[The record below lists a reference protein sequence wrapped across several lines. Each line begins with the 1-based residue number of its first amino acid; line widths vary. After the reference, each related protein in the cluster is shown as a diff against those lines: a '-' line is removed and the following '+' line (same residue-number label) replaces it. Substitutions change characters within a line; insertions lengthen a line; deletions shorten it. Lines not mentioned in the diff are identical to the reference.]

1 MRYRANPA
9 LNLSNE
15 ENTET
20 VTQEFHISVT
30 PVGSDEYL
38 VRTERVAPG
47 VPLAEEQVVW
57 TVDTWLSQAR
67 QLMNNPL
74 LELLQGNG
82 TRVGGFE
89 FPRNNGESGDDVN
102 VPPSLMELGQTL
114 YNSLFYG
121 TLRDSWMTARGIA
134 QHKGEMLRL
143 RLGLKGPKLPR
154 LPWEVLNGGDRD
166 GLGTMRRP
174 IATGTDVIFSR
185 YTPGIG
191 MMGGYLPPL
200 ERHQPIRI
208 LMAIAA
214 PTDKEQLE
222 LKREAMNLQQ
232 ELAHTR
238 SMGDT
243 IAPNFELTLLEQPGR
258 EELTQALEQGQYHVL
273 HYAGHSNLGISGGNL
288 YLVNRRTGLTEVL
301 SGDDL
306 AGLLVN
312 NGIRMVVF
320 NSCRGAHS
328 AIGSYTNGE
337 GDTKGDNRAE
347 RNLAEALVGRGIP
360 AVLAM
365 AEKIP
370 DDVALTLTRLFYRN
384 LKQGYPLDLS
394 LSRARQGLISAY
406 SSHQFYWALPVLYL
420 HPEWDGYLVPGE
432 RDRLN
437 PADRLLL
444 APQVY
449 DRPPDRSGDP
459 SVPPTPAHQPDPDDE
474 LEMISRA
481 VLLEDDLP
489 PAQPTPL
496 PSPTEIDPLDE
507 LVYEETNDMADLLK
521 QLTPE
526 ADKPLLP
533 ADPDEDLLLQGID
546 PRQALYDQ
554 LPPNP
559 DAPSEEDTPLLPLM
573 PEARP
578 VTARPL
584 DEIAQFIQDS
594 NPALKPAPRWRSP
607 YLLLPLV
614 GAVAMVLGL
623 GVVHVFNRPPSP
635 DRLLPSEALSSPVPT
650 IDPERVNL
658 GKATTD
664 DVAVIAMERLSKG
677 ELAAGGVA
685 ITELLNRNA
694 IEQANTALRVLEPE
708 QIGDP
713 EMLFLRG
720 RVAWQAIAQGSTD
733 YSNDDVRRY
742 WETAVE
748 KKPDSSQ
755 YRNALGF
762 AYYKEG
768 KLTEAVQSWCQ
779 TITLIQDPSTFVNNA
794 PAQDLKCPMPDGP
807 IDNHAALPPYAGIA
821 LAFQKASMVPEF
833 SNTPDL
839 RTRAKDLH
847 QLILRSEPKADNPTV
862 LPDGWLWTTEFIQ
875 EWQALR
881 GESTP

>member
-1 MRYRANPA
+1 
-9 LNLSNE
+9 
-15 ENTET
+15 

-57 TVDTWLSQAR
+57 TVDEWLAQAR

-89 FPRNNGESGDDVN
+89 MHPRPGSSEENLATA
-102 VPPSLMELGQTL
+102 PTLIELGQSL
-114 YNSLFYG
+114 YNSLFQG

-154 LPWEVLNGGDRD
+154 LPWEVLNAGDRD
-166 GLGTMRRP
+166 GSGSVRRTL
-174 IATGTDVIFSR
+174 ATGTDVVFSR
-185 YTPGIG
+185 YTPGIS
-191 MMGGYLPPL
+191 MVGGYLPPL
-200 ERHQPIRI
+200 DQHEPIRI

-232 ELAHTR
+232 EVQNAQNQGRNSADGTPVPH
-238 SMGDT
+238 
-243 IAPNFELTLLEQPGR
+243 FELTLLEQPGR
-258 EELTQALEQGQYHVL
+258 EELTQALEQGRYHVL
-273 HYAGHSNLGISGGNL
+273 HYAGHSNLGVSGGDL

-312 NGIRMVVF
+312 NGIRMVLF

-328 AIGSYTNGE
+328 AIASNGE
-337 GDTKGDNRAE
+337 GDAAWDGRAE

-420 HPEWDGYLVPGE
+420 HPEWDGYLLTGA

-449 DRPPDRSGDP
+449 DTPPHRSGD
-459 SVPPTPAHQPDPDDE
+459 TPAPQPQPSPLPDSDDE

-481 VLLEDDLP
+481 VLLDDDLP
-489 PAQPTPL
+489 AAHPPAL
-496 PSPTEIDPLDE
+496 PVPATMEPLDD
-507 LVYEETNDMADLLK
+507 LVYEEDPNDMAELLK
-521 QLTPE
+521 QLTPDADE
-526 ADKPLLP
+526 ATISA
-533 ADPDEDLLLQGID
+533 ADMEEDLLPQEPD
-546 PRQALYDQ
+546 FRQTLYSQ
-554 LPPNP
+554 LPDDPNP
-559 DAPSEEDTPLLPLM
+559 DSAESPPAIIPI
-573 PEARP
+573 PEMRP
-578 VTARPL
+578 VDAPRANVAIQGELQDTLPEKPL
-584 DEIAQFIQDS
+584 VT
-594 NPALKPAPRWRSP
+594 PRWRSP

-614 GAVAMVLGL
+614 GATAMVIGL
-623 GVVHVFNRPPSP
+623 GISNGLKGRPSP
-635 DRLLPSEALSSPVPT
+635 GEMLPALEDRPSAPALN
-650 IDPERVNL
+650 PEGVNF
-658 GKATTD
+658 TTALTE
-664 DVAVIAMERLSKG
+664 DVAAVALLQLSQGK
-677 ELAAGGVA
+677 LAEGGAAV
-685 ITELLNRNA
+685 TELLNRNA
-694 IEQANTALRVLEPE
+694 LGDAETALRVLNLD
-708 QIGDP
+708 QVSDP

-720 RVAWQAIAQGSTD
+720 RVAWQAIAQDNLD
-733 YSNDDVRRY
+733 YSRDDVRRY
-742 WETAVE
+742 WLTAVE
-748 KKPDSSQ
+748 KQPASAQ

-762 AYYKEG
+762 AYYQEG
-768 KLTEAVQSWCQ
+768 KLAEAVQSWCQ
-779 TITLIQDPSTFVNNA
+779 AITLTQNPSALSTSPTENLN
-794 PAQDLKCPMPDGP
+794 CPMPSGTVNNP
-807 IDNHAALPPYAGIA
+807 AVLPPYAGIA
-821 LAFQKASMVPEF
+821 LAFQKAASDPEF
-833 SNTPDL
+833 AETPDL
-839 RTRAKDLH
+839 ANKSN
-847 QLILRSEPKADNPTV
+847 QLYQLVLRSDSKAEDPTN
-862 LPDGWLWTTEFIQ
+862 LPDGWLWTESLIQ
-875 EWQALR
+875 EWRAL
-881 GESTP
+881 GEEARP

>member
-1 MRYRANPA
+1 M
-9 LNLSNE
+9 
-15 ENTET
+15 
-20 VTQEFHISVT
+20 TQEFHISVT

-89 FPRNNGESGDDVN
+89 FPRNSGGSGDDLP
-102 VPPSLMELGQTL
+102 VPPSLMELGQNL
-114 YNSLFYG
+114 YNSLFKG

-200 ERHQPIRI
+200 ERNQPIRI

-238 SMGDT
+238 SNGDT
-243 IAPNFELTLLEQPGR
+243 LTPNFELTLLEQPGR
-258 EELTQALEQGQYHVL
+258 EELTQALEQGQYHIL
-273 HYAGHSNLGISGGNL
+273 HYAGHSNLGVSGGNL

-328 AIGSYTNGE
+328 AIGNYTNGE
-337 GDTKGDNRAE
+337 GDLKDNRAE

-444 APQVY
+444 APHVY
-449 DRPPDRSGDP
+449 DRPPDRSGDSATPPPPP
-459 SVPPTPAHQPDPDDE
+459 SNLPDPDDE

-489 PAQPTPL
+489 PAQPTSQPA
-496 PSPTEIDPLDE
+496 PATIEPLDD
-507 LVYEETNDMADLLK
+507 LVYEEANDMADLLK
-521 QLTPE
+521 QLTPDADE
-526 ADKPLLP
+526 APLS
-533 ADPDEDLLLQGID
+533 DDFDEDLFAPDQE
-546 PRQALYDQ
+546 PHQTLYDP
-554 LPPNP
+554 LSAEPEAE
-559 DAPSEEDTPLLPLM
+559 DAEEAPLLPLM

-578 VTARPL
+578 LSARPL
-584 DEIAQFIQDS
+584 DAAEQMIQDS
-594 NPALKPAPRWRSP
+594 SSASRLAPRWRSP

-614 GAVAMVLGL
+614 GATAMVIGL
-623 GVVHVFNRPPSP
+623 GVTHVLNRDPSP
-635 DRLLPSEALSSPVPT
+635 NDLLPPAAVNSPVPT
-650 IDPERVNL
+650 IDPAKVDL
-658 GKATTD
+658 AKATTE
-664 DVAVIAMERLSKG
+664 DVTLVAMDRFSKG
-677 ELAAGGVA
+677 ELAAGGAA
-685 ITELLNRNA
+685 IAELLNRNA
-694 IEQANTALRVLEPE
+694 VEPANTALRVLTPE
-708 QIGDP
+708 QMGDP

-720 RVAWQAIAQGSTD
+720 RVAWQAIAQGNTD
-733 YSNDDVRRY
+733 YSNDDVRRF

-748 KKPDSSQ
+748 KKPDSAQ

-779 TITLIQDPSTFVNNA
+779 TITLIQDPAAFVEDA
-794 PAQDLKCPMPDGP
+794 SVQDMKCPMPDGP
-807 IDNHAALPPYAGIA
+807 VSTNAALSPYAGIS
-821 LAFQKASMVPEF
+821 LAFQKATTVPEF
-833 SNTPDL
+833 ANTPDL
-839 RTRAKDLH
+839 TTRATDLH
-847 QLILRSEPKADNPTV
+847 QLILRSNPKADNPTT

-881 GESTP
+881 GAPTP

>member
-1 MRYRANPA
+1 
-9 LNLSNE
+9 LNVSNE

-57 TVDTWLSQAR
+57 AVDEWLAQAR

-89 FPRNNGESGDDVN
+89 LHPRRESGDVEATLG
-102 VPPSLMELGQTL
+102 VTPTLIELGQTL
-114 YNSLFYG
+114 YNNLFQG

-143 RLGLKGPKLPR
+143 RLGLKGAKLPR
-154 LPWEVLNGGDRD
+154 LPWEVLNAGERE
-166 GLGTMRRP
+166 GLSTVRRP
-174 IATGTDVIFSR
+174 IATGTDVVFSR

-191 MMGGYLPPL
+191 MTGGYLPPL
-200 ERHQPIRI
+200 ERNQPIRI

-222 LKREAMNLQQ
+222 LKREAINLQQ
-232 ELAHTR
+232 ELQQARPHGDSAH
-238 SMGDT
+238 
-243 IAPNFELTLLEQPGR
+243 IPPLELTVLEQPGR
-258 EELTQALEQGQYHVL
+258 EELTQALEQGHYHIL

-312 NGIRMVVF
+312 NGIRTVVF

-328 AIGSYTNGE
+328 AVVGNANGE
-337 GDTKGDNRAE
+337 EEGGEGKAE

-420 HPEWDGYLVPGE
+420 HPEWDGYLVSGA
-432 RDRLN
+432 RDRMN

-449 DRPPDRSGDP
+449 DHPPTRSGDSP
-459 SVPPTPAHQPDPDDE
+459 ASPPPPPPDPDDE

-489 PAQPTPL
+489 PVQPPPL
-496 PSPTEIDPLDE
+496 PAPDALEPLDD
-507 LVYEETNDMADLLK
+507 LFYEESSDMADLLK
-521 QLTPE
+521 QLTPDTE
-526 ADKPLLP
+526 ATPEVRDEEELLP
-533 ADPDEDLLLQGID
+533 QEPEFYPGLYEPSFDYSD
-546 PRQALYDQ
+546 ALTE
-554 LPPNP
+554 P
-559 DAPSEEDTPLLPLM
+559 TPALLPI

-578 VTARPL
+578 VEAPPL
-584 DEIAQFIQDS
+584 GVMTQGFQDS
-594 NPALKPAPRWRSP
+594 LPGSQAIAPRWRSP

-614 GAVAMVLGL
+614 GAATMVIGV
-623 GVVHVFNRPPSP
+623 GVVQLLNRPPAP
-635 DRLLPSEALSSPVPT
+635 GQLLPAEITTSPIPT
-650 IDPERVNL
+650 IDPNAVNL
-658 GKATTD
+658 QNASTD
-664 DVAVIAMERLSKG
+664 DVTLVAMDRFSQGDLPKG
-677 ELAAGGVA
+677 GAAIV
-685 ITELLNRNA
+685 ELLNRSA
-694 IEQANTALRVLEPE
+694 IEPANTALRVLSPE
-708 QIGDP
+708 QVGDP

-720 RVAWQAIAQGSTD
+720 RVAWQAMAQGNTD
-733 YSNDDVRRY
+733 YANDDALRY
-742 WETAVE
+742 WKTAVE
-748 KKPDSSQ
+748 KKPDSAQ

-762 AYYKEG
+762 AHYRAGE
-768 KLTEAVQSWCQ
+768 LAEAVQSWCQ
-779 TITLIQDPSTFVNNA
+779 AITLTQDPNA
-794 PAQDLKCPMPDGP
+794 FLAESSPSELKCPMPTGLIENP
-807 IDNHAALPPYAGIA
+807 VALPSYAGIA
-821 LAFQKASMVPEF
+821 LAFQKATTVPDF
-833 SNTPDL
+833 SQTPNLSDQ
-839 RTRAKDLH
+839 AKRLH
-847 QLILRSEPKADNPTV
+847 QLIIRSNPKADDPTT
-862 LPDGWLWTTEFIQ
+862 LPDGWLWTTELIQ

-881 GESTP
+881 DMPLP